1 MYSFRFHGYTDFTL
15 TSQEEEMKKLF
26 TVLLVLAAASL
37 VFVGCGKKSD
47 AGAGAGAQ
55 QTGSS
60 DVTRGIDRKIVMG
73 YSQIGAESEWRTAC
87 TNSVKAAAEEW
98 NIDLRF
104 SDAQQQ
110 QQNQLQAIRT
120 FIQQKVDII
129 AFTPVVETG
138 WEAILKECLDAGIPT
153 ICVDRSIEGSDRVS
167 ANPSDMNDP
176 DNWFTAFIGSDME
189 QEGNRA
195 ANWMAANVP
204 TLKPGKSVYNIAEL
218 QGTVGSSAMTGRF
231 KGFRDTLGI
240 PAASALGT
248 SSDGKYKIIL
258 SQTGNFTRAEGKQV
272 MEAFMKSNGDEI
284 DVLFAHNDDM
294 AIGAIQAIQEAG
306 KVPAKDIIIIGVDA
320 VKGAFEAMVAGTM
333 NASIECNPLLGPQ
346 VMETAV
352 KILNGQPVEKWVVSN
367 EDDYDQTNAAAAYPS
382 RQY

>member
-1 MYSFRFHGYTDFTL
+1 M
-15 TSQEEEMKKLF
+15 
-26 TVLLVLAAASL
+26 
-37 VFVGCGKKSD
+37 
-47 AGAGAGAQ
+47 
-55 QTGSS
+55 
-60 DVTRGIDRKIVMG
+60 DRKIVMG

-153 ICVDRSIEGSDRVS
+153 ICVDRSIEGSDRVA
-167 ANPSDMNDP
+167 ANPNDKNDP

-195 ANWMAANVP
+195 AKWLIANVP
-204 TLKPGKSVYNIAEL
+204 NLKPGKSVYNIVEL
-218 QGTVGSSAMTGRF
+218 QGTVGSSAQMGRF

-240 PAASALGT
+240 PAANALGT
-248 SSDGKYKIIL
+248 SADGKYNIIL
-258 SQTGNFTRAEGKQV
+258 SQTGDFTRAQGKQV
-272 MEAFMKSNGDEI
+272 MEAFMKSNGADI
-284 DVLFAHNDDM
+284 DVLLAHNDDM

-306 KVPAKDIIIIGVDA
+306 RAHGKDIIIIGIDA

-333 NASIECNPLLGPQ
+333 NAPIECNPLLGPQ

-352 KILNGQPVEKWVVSN
+352 KILNKQPVEKWVVSQ
-367 EDDYDQTNAAAAYPS
+367 EGDYDQSNAAAAYPT

>member
-1 MYSFRFHGYTDFTL
+1 
-15 TSQEEEMKKLF
+15 MKKLL
-26 TVLLVLAAASL
+26 TVLLVLTLASA
-37 VFVGCGKKSD
+37 VF
-47 AGAGAGAQ
+47 AGGAKDSG
-55 QTGSS
+55 GGG
-60 DVTRGIDRKIVMG
+60 VTQGMNRKIVMG

-87 TNSVKAAAEEW
+87 TNSVQAAAKEW

-104 SDAQQQ
+104 SDAQQKQ
-110 QQNQLQAIRT
+110 ENQLQAIRT
-120 FIQQKVDII
+120 FIRQKVDII

-153 ICVDRSIEGSDRVS
+153 ICVDRSIQGSDRKVS
-167 ANPSDMNDP
+167 NPSDMNDP
-176 DNWFTAFIGSDME
+176 DNWFTCFIGSDME

-195 ANWMAANVP
+195 AKWMTTNVP
-204 TLKPGKSVYNIAEL
+204 KLKPGKSVYSIAEL

-240 PAASALGT
+240 PAANALGT
-248 SSDGKYKIIL
+248 SADGKYKIIQ
-258 SQTGNFTRAEGKQV
+258 SQTGDFTRAQGKQV
-272 MEAFMKSNGDEI
+272 MEAFMKSNGNDI
-284 DVLFAHNDDM
+284 DIVFAHNDDM
-294 AIGAIQAIQEAG
+294 GIGAIQAIQEAG
-306 KVPAKDIIIIGVDA
+306 RVPGKDIIIIGVDA

-352 KILNGQPVEKWVVSN
+352 KILNKQPVEKWVVSN
-367 EDDYDQTNAAAAYPS
+367 ESDYDQTNAAAAFPS

>member
-1 MYSFRFHGYTDFTL
+1 MNLVR
-15 TSQEEEMKKLF
+15 KILF
-26 TVLLVLAAASL
+26 TGLVMA
-37 VFVGCGKKSD
+37 VV
-47 AGAGAGAQ
+47 AGTAFANGQ
-55 QTGSS
+55 QGGGSS
-60 DVTRGIDRKIVMG
+60 GGVTRGMDRKIVMG

-87 TNSVKAAAEEW
+87 TNSVKAAAAEW

-153 ICVDRSIEGSDRVS
+153 ICVDRSIEGSDRIT
-167 ANPSDMNDP
+167 ANPNDRNDP

-195 ANWMAANVP
+195 ANWLIANVP
-204 TLKPGKSVYNIAEL
+204 NLKPGKSVYNIVEL

-231 KGFRDTLGI
+231 KGFRDSFGI
-240 PAASALGT
+240 PAASSLGT
-248 SSDGKYKIIL
+248 SADGKYRIIL
-258 SQTGNFTRAEGKQV
+258 SQTGDFTRAQGKQV
-272 MEAFMKSNGDEI
+272 MEAFMKSNGNDI
-284 DVLFAHNDDM
+284 DILFAHNDDM

-306 KVPAKDIIIIGVDA
+306 KVPGKDIIIIGIDA

-352 KILNGQPVEKWVVSN
+352 NILNKKPVEKWVVSK
-367 EDDYDQTNAAAAYPS
+367 ESDYDQSNAAAAYPS

>member
-1 MYSFRFHGYTDFTL
+1 MR
-15 TSQEEEMKKLF
+15 KLLRVAA
-26 TVLLVLAAASL
+26 VLVVFALVLS
-37 VFVGCGKKSD
+37 GCG
-47 AGAGAGAQ
+47 GGGG
-55 QTGSS
+55 GSGDS
-60 DVTRGIDRKIVMG
+60 GDVTQGMDRKIVMG

-87 TNSVKAAAEEW
+87 TNSVQAAAKEW

-153 ICVDRSIEGSDRVS
+153 ICVDRSIEGSDRAS
-167 ANPSDMNDP
+167 SNPSDMSDP
-176 DNWFTAFIGSDME
+176 DNWFTAFIGSNME
-189 QEGNRA
+189 DEGNRA
-195 ANWMAANVP
+195 AAWMMANVASI
-204 TLKPGKSVYNIAEL
+204 KPGKSVYNIAEL

-231 KGFRDTLGI
+231 KGFRDALGI
-240 PAASALGT
+240 PAAQALGT
-248 SSDGKYKIIL
+248 SSDGKYSIIL
-258 SQTGNFTRAEGKQV
+258 SQTGDFTRAQGKQV
-272 MEAFMKSNGDEI
+272 MEAFLKSNPNDI

-294 AIGAIQAIQEAG
+294 AIGAIQAVEEAG
-306 KVPAKDIIIIGVDA
+306 KVPSKDIIIIGVDA

-352 KILNGQPVEKWVVSN
+352 KILNGQTVEKWVLSN
-367 EDDYDQTNAAAAYPS
+367 ESDYDQSNAAEAYPT